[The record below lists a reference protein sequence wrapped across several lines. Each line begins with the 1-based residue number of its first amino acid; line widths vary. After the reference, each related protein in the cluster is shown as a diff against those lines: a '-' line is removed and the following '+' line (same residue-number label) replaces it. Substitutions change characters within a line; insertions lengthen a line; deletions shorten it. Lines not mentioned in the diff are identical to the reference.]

1 MNKRLVAAVAVAALS
16 LTLAACGGDDDGS
29 DSTGGTGAASSGGGT
44 PATLKLDT
52 AYGTSGIATSPLNA
66 SAHDRFMAVAQ
77 ASDGKTYAAGF
88 TVTGDG
94 DQAFAVA
101 RIDNSG
107 KLDTTFGTGGIA
119 SVNIA
124 VGGKAGEL
132 ARAIAVQSD
141 GKIVIS
147 GPFEKDPAGAGDAA
161 RDIDVAA
168 ARFDTTGK
176 LDTSFGTGGV
186 AKMDWGTGRITT
198 GTTYIADTAWGMG
211 IGNGGKV
218 VLFGSTPAAGDGRV
232 DTDFV
237 FGAFTSAGQIDSS
250 FGQGGKLVI
259 DVATAA
265 NNPRH
270 VLVQADGKILG
281 TGYSSI
287 NGIVQPSLI
296 RLTAAGQLD
305 TTFGTN
311 GVATHEVLPGVAES
325 YAVQQQGNNYIL
337 AGYGRGADNT
347 EKVDMIVYR
356 FDATGKWDATFGTAG
371 ITRIDIA
378 KEDDRCAQRHRAAGR
393 PHPRRRLR
401 QEGRRERRRHGCSVR
416 QERQAGHRLRHQR
429 PADQRPRRPRRRLV
443 RRDPEFGQEVRH
455 PRRLQGHR
463 RHQRRQRRR
472 RDGEDRLLDDANF
485 ATRSK
490 KRPGSNA
497 GALAFP
503 TNCNHPETPAGAV
516 C

>member
-1 MNKRLVAAVAVAALS
+1 MKKKLIAAVAVAALS
-16 LTLAACGGDDDGS
+16 LTLAACGGDDDDS
-29 DSTGGTGAASSGGGT
+29 DSTGGTGAASSGGGA

-52 AYGTSGIATSPLNA
+52 GYGTSGIATSPLNA

-107 KLDTTFGTGGIA
+107 KLDTSFGTAGIA

-124 VGGKAGEL
+124 VGGKTGEL
-132 ARAIAVQSD
+132 ARAVAVQSD

-147 GPFEKDPAGAGDAA
+147 GPFEKDPAAAGDAA

-168 ARFDTTGK
+168 ARFDTSGK

-211 IGNGGKV
+211 IANGKI

-237 FGAFTSAGQIDSS
+237 FGAFTSAGQVDSS

-259 DVATAA
+259 DVATSG
-265 NNPRH
+265 NNPRN
-270 VLVQADGKILG
+270 VIVQADGKILG
-281 TGYSSI
+281 TGYSNI
-287 NGIVQPSLI
+287 NGVVQPSLI

-311 GVATHEVLPGVAES
+311 GVATHQVLDGVAES
-325 YAVQQQGNNYIL
+325 YAVQMQGNNYIL

-356 FDATGKWDATFGTAG
+356 FDATGKWDQTFGTAG
-371 ITRIDIA
+371 ITRVDIA
-378 KEDDRCAQRHRAAGR
+378 KEDDRGR
-393 PHPRRRLR
+393 NVLVLPD
-401 QEGRRERRRHGCSVR
+401 GRILGIGSGKKDAVNIDAMVALFDKDGKPVTDFGTNG
-416 QERQAGHRLRHQR
+416 QLISDLGG
-429 PADQRPRRPRRRLV
+429 PADAWYGVTLSSDKKFV
-443 RRDPEFGQEVRH
+443 ILAGYKGTDATSG
-455 PRRLQGHR
+455 GN
-463 RHQRRQRRR
+463 
-472 RDGEDRLLDDANF
+472 DDAVTAKIVF
-485 ATRSK
+485 
-490 KRPGSNA
+490 
-497 GALAFP
+497 
-503 TNCNHPETPAGAV
+503 
-516 C
+516 

>member
-1 MNKRLVAAVAVAALS
+1 MAVAALS
-16 LTLAACGGDDDGS
+16 LTLVACGDDDDS
-29 DSTGGTGAASSGGGT
+29 DSTGGTGAVSSGGG

-52 AYGTSGIATSPLNA
+52 GYGTGGIATAPLSA
-66 SAHDRFMAVAQ
+66 SGHDRFMAVAQ
-77 ASDGKTYAAGF
+77 SSDGKTYAAGF

-107 KLDTTFGTGGIA
+107 KLDTSFGTGGIA

-132 ARAIAVQSD
+132 ARAVAVQSD

-147 GPFEKDPAGAGDAA
+147 GPFEKDSAGAGDAA
-161 RDIDVAA
+161 RDVDVAA
-168 ARFDTTGK
+168 ARFDTSGK
-176 LDTSFGTGGV
+176 LDTTFGTGGV

-211 IGNGGKV
+211 IANGKV

-237 FGAFTSAGQIDSS
+237 FGAFTSAGQVDSS

-270 VLVQADGKILG
+270 VLVQPDGKILG

-311 GVATHEVLPGVAES
+311 GVATHQVLAGVAES
-325 YAVQQQGNNYIL
+325 YAVQMQGNNYIL

-378 KEDDRCAQRHRAAGR
+378 KDDDRARTVLVLPDGR
-393 PHPRRRLR
+393 ILGVGSGKKDAVNVDAMVALFDKDGKPVTDFGTNGQLISDL
-401 QEGRRERRRHGCSVR
+401 GG
-416 QERQAGHRLRHQR
+416 
-429 PADQRPRRPRRRLV
+429 PADAWYGVTLSSDKKFV
-443 RRDPEFGQEVRH
+443 ILAGYKGTDATSG
-455 PRRLQGHR
+455 GN
-463 RHQRRQRRR
+463 
-472 RDGEDRLLDDANF
+472 DDS
-485 ATRSK
+485 ATAK
-490 KRPGSNA
+490 IV
-497 GALAFP
+497 F
-503 TNCNHPETPAGAV
+503 
-516 C
+516 